1 MKITTKLTG
10 ETFNFAKV
18 NSQSALD
25 KFTAYLNRGMFTVE
39 DAQIIDIPES
49 EIPARYLQLSV
60 RAFPGLDVAGYSWD
74 KETFPVIID
83 LEPEKE
89 AD

>member
-25 KFTAYLNRGMFTVE
+25 KFTAYLNQGMFTVE
-39 DAQIIDIPES
+39 DAQIIEIPES
-49 EIPARYLQLSV
+49 ETPVRFLQLSV

-74 KETFPVIID
+74 KEVFPVTID
-83 LEPEKE
+83 LEAEEKK
-89 AD
+89 A